1 MLGRVVPSQGSWK
14 VQVGQVVSP
23 TLFWGYIDH
32 ESHQE
37 SQGLSNADAFRL
49 AELEHRMIDVFEQ
62 GDGADENFMPNLGS
76 LVGVREQQSESW
88 VRGRVVGLIKKNG
101 GVEAKVFLVDYGHH
115 LSVEAPKLRPLPDWA
130 LDMWPQVKLFQLY
143 GLLPAQI
150 IHCEETDKYEPR
162 RSETWLPV
170 VEGQV
175 RQLLDAGIFLTFV
188 PLRSKEQHI
197 LGELYVHGSNRES
210 QSVNKYIHDRKY
222 ALYNA
227 DQFEKEHENGVK
239 SLLEDLKEG
248 FRGIDVLNIP
258 ANTVEKQKLLAEPA
272 PHFVPMAARLPR
284 KGADADQV
292 NKPTLNMAKYRE
304 VFLRMT
310 ELEEQQTQQDSS
322 EFSWGPSK
330 LRRRQQAECK
340 AQEALALDD
349 DVSELSKQFADIFS
363 TDGLDKSNKLC
374 NVLVNAKNMPVLVLN
389 FQQEK
394 PISVISAAPFHTDVL
409 KALEKSGFV
418 AATNLQR
425 YMWRAVARGRSV
437 VAIGSHETG
446 KTFGFAAPLAS
457 YLIYQ
462 AIPRSERNFNLFGP
476 SVLIVCSSALKAE
489 GLEDSLK
496 KLVTDATI
504 NRQPVRRS
512 DFSRVKICMINGEE
526 ELRKAAFSLLNG
538 CHVLVTTMP
547 AFESVALFCS
557 GMALDLTKV
566 KTVVLDD
573 ADILLVQYKK
583 EVENMLALCEEESG
597 SMENLQLVVT
607 ARQWTPELEAFTTS
621 SMLATP
627 VTIVASGFELLSF
640 GHIRPH
646 MHCITKMHASEAD
659 HEERIRFASTL
670 LSARL
675 GERRIIV
682 CCRDFE
688 ETQRLHSSFG
698 GSLEELIIVASS
710 TENNAKVNAW
720 RNQWHEMTVAGRQ
733 PLLITCDNVLPFLC
747 ISNADMIVHF
757 SMAKSKH
764 SFMLRHSAI
773 MDSLQNG
780 MHKPEV
786 HLLLDANE
794 NEKQLLLLVEFQ
806 ERMNAN
812 VPAVFEA
819 KVKEMRAKM
828 EKDRHLH
835 ILCPKVCAFGR
846 CADFNL
852 CAERHSLN
860 ETDKP
865 APFMPIQGEVKL
877 QVAQVHDATHISARI
892 LEHKDELDQITTHS
906 GNEHA
911 LLAMDMGE
919 YFSDAEKRTHQL
931 GSVQPGLVCAFE
943 SAPDVFQRVRIES
956 VMAMSNIN
964 REPLEVKVKSLELGW
979 RQVCNVSQLLFLP
992 KVLRDVP
999 QSVVDVYI
1007 SNVAPK
1013 QEQAEWGSNATKL
1026 TATWLQN
1033 ASSSSQYSLRGKIA
1047 LCLADNL
1054 WLQPLECV
1062 LESAVPVGIF
1072 SFGARLVQSHVADK
1086 NVKHLSNLRNL
1097 CMQANIDLP
1106 APPKIEIKQIT
1117 KVPADGKESICADWA
1132 FLTCG
1137 SLSEVRV
1144 SFIHESLNKVFVQP
1158 AEFSDLLDHL
1168 LDRLA
1173 EHQNKQEKMAWKS
1186 TPNDE
1191 GTFILAKNPRDHT
1204 WHRAQ
1209 IRSKASEQEFLCFF
1223 VDVGCEDLVK
1233 LRLTLPLPSQL
1244 LRQLP
1249 CQAIECVLEKN
1260 PKVDEQGLGKILR
1273 NNQKT
1278 ISIEVLDKTKSQVT
1292 RGWCYSVRLRD
1303 EVLREVDTDNPKI
1316 ALASFD
1322 NEFEADTDEHG
1333 KNHLLEESSSR
1344 SDDESI
1350 FDDLP
1355 DELSELDIEELTSL
1369 FSEFKFEKEQLERL
1383 KKFSAPIPQPQG
1395 KPEAVVPKVK
1405 YVEAVAS
1412 KKEVQ
1417 QKHEGPRL
1425 ISTCYDSHILWSQ
1438 TAQWIRLRVQL
1449 IDVQDYYLRITPERL
1464 DFACYCQG
1472 RAYCFNMLL
1481 FGYVLPNDSQHCSR
1495 GRCVEIKLR
1504 KSLDVAWPRA
1514 ERAVES
1520 ALLTPEIVES
1530 AADSEEEEGVSNSKW
1545 LTKQRLGYGRGIVGQ
1560 VPLPDDLELP
1570 DEIEEFTSPKNENC
1584 DMYDPLG

>member
-919 YFSDAEKRTHQL
+919 YFSDAEKRDSEESHQCL
-931 GSVQPGLVCAFE
+931 LRSKGRLL
-943 SAPDVFQRVRIES
+943 
-956 VMAMSNIN
+956 M
-964 REPLEVKVKSLELGW
+964 LELEGNLFSCKDSLVHCVAKDMLMSGGIAVQF
-979 RQVCNVSQLLFLP
+979 RQHFGGVSELLQQQ
-992 KVLRDVP
+992 RDVGEVAHLLLP
-999 QSVVDVYI
+999 DGRYIFCLVTKPKSRFCTPTLQALGRCLRELRRVCLEFGVTRIAMPRICCGNDRLQWTMVRDVI
-1007 SNVAPK
+1007 EK
-1013 QEQAEWGSNATKL
+1013 E
-1026 TATWLQN
+1026 
-1033 ASSSSQYSLRGKIA
+1033 
-1047 LCLADNL
+1047 
-1054 WLQPLECV
+1054 
-1062 LESAVPVGIF
+1062 
-1072 SFGARLVQSHVADK
+1072 
-1086 NVKHLSNLRNL
+1086 LS
-1097 CMQANIDLP
+1097 D
-1106 APPKIEIKQIT
+1106 
-1117 KVPADGKESICADWA
+1117 
-1132 FLTCG
+1132 
-1137 SLSEVRV
+1137 
-1144 SFIHESLNKVFVQP
+1144 
-1158 AEFSDLLDHL
+1158 SDLLV
-1168 LDRLA
+1168 RVY
-1173 EHQNKQEKMAWKS
+1173 NMTPEK
-1186 TPNDE
+1186 
-1191 GTFILAKNPRDHT
+1191 G
-1204 WHRAQ
+1204 
-1209 IRSKASEQEFLCFF
+1209 
-1223 VDVGCEDLVK
+1223 
-1233 LRLTLPLPSQL
+1233 LRLTFQSKKIVQSNNMGSERDLRRRMRGSFEEENFPNDRYAGLQRSESCRQLGKPFSRVNEGSSSGGFGNRPGQNYLQREEEDENRSNEGRHVSNVHSFTHSKDEGRVLDNGLPSPQHAPNRSHHMSFSKGSVSTEGNTETLVDMNCSQEDSQL
-1244 LRQLP
+1244 
-1249 CQAIECVLEKN
+1249 
-1260 PKVDEQGLGKILR
+1260 
-1273 NNQKT
+1273 
-1278 ISIEVLDKTKSQVT
+1278 SIYKPVAEVKDKQ
-1292 RGWCYSVRLRD
+1292 
-1303 EVLREVDTDNPKI
+1303 EVGEVPTFPMVNSKLFSD
-1316 ALASFD
+1316 ALA
-1322 NEFEADTDEHG
+1322 DT
-1333 KNHLLEESSSR
+1333 
-1344 SDDESI
+1344 
-1350 FDDLP
+1350 
-1355 DELSELDIEELTSL
+1355 LTQDSAKPK
-1369 FSEFKFEKEQLERL
+1369 SVKFVR
-1383 KKFSAPIPQPQG
+1383 KKFIA
-1395 KPEAVVPKVK
+1395 
-1405 YVEAVAS
+1405 
-1412 KKEVQ
+1412 
-1417 QKHEGPRL
+1417 
-1425 ISTCYDSHILWSQ
+1425 
-1438 TAQWIRLRVQL
+1438 
-1449 IDVQDYYLRITPERL
+1449 
-1464 DFACYCQG
+1464 
-1472 RAYCFNMLL
+1472 
-1481 FGYVLPNDSQHCSR
+1481 
-1495 GRCVEIKLR
+1495 
-1504 KSLDVAWPRA
+1504 
-1514 ERAVES
+1514 
-1520 ALLTPEIVES
+1520 
-1530 AADSEEEEGVSNSKW
+1530 
-1545 LTKQRLGYGRGIVGQ
+1545 
-1560 VPLPDDLELP
+1560 
-1570 DEIEEFTSPKNENC
+1570 
-1584 DMYDPLG
+1584 